1 MFPRLPRVFFRRTQT
16 SEIVFR
22 CFVSFCFSVLVLRAL
37 RFLLLGLLC
46 FWVVSLV
53 SFALFWRASFCVLG
67 VLFSGPRPG
76 QPSALGQKPPLGRR
90 RAAGSHLGPQ
100 MYISLPSSGRS

>member
-37 RFLLLGLLC
+37 RFLLVGLLVLGC
-46 FWVVSLV
+46 FVGSFVSAG
-53 SFALFWRASFCVLG
+53 FFFCVPG
-67 VLFSGPRPG
+67 VC
-76 QPSALGQKPPLGRR
+76 
-90 RAAGSHLGPQ
+90 
-100 MYISLPSSGRS
+100 